1 MVDFQK
7 RIEQTTVTK
16 LFFIAG
22 FISFLATASV
32 PAVVSHAEN
41 PEVQQELA
49 QSSPELYIYSGS
61 TAGIVFMF
69 LGALRY
75 LVSAQEK
82 SNAKKDEQHANTVSG
97 IVKSHD
103 KREESADRVIDA
115 LNTLTVTIATNSERM
130 HSMCRAGDC
139 KD

>member
-1 MVDFQK
+1 M
-7 RIEQTTVTK
+7 TK

-22 FISFLATASV
+22 FMSFLATASV
-32 PAVVSHAEN
+32 PAVVSQAKN
-41 PEVQQELA
+41 PKVQQELA

-75 LVSAQEK
+75 VVSSQDKAN
-82 SNAKKDEQHANTVSG
+82 SKKDEHHANTIAG

-103 KREESADRVIDA
+103 KREESDVKVIEA
-115 LNTLTVTIATNSERM
+115 LNTLSTTIATNSERM
-130 HSMCRAGDC
+130 HSICRAENR
-139 KD
+139 

>member
-1 MVDFQK
+1 MVSQVD
-7 RIEQTTVTK
+7 
-16 LFFIAG
+16 
-22 FISFLATASV
+22 
-32 PAVVSHAEN
+32 N

-75 LVSAQEK
+75 VVSSHEK
-82 SNAKKDEQHANTVSG
+82 ANSKKDERHANTVSG

-103 KREESADRVIDA
+103 KREESADRVVDA
-115 LNTLTVTIATNSERM
+115 LNTLTTTIATNSERM
-130 HSMCRAGDC
+130 NSICRAGDC